1 MLFVRFGA
9 MSAPAGALPRNRR
22 ETGWSRDCDSRML
35 EGETFEH
42 ITGRLWQMP
51 RAESQRAMGHEGG
64 VA

>member
-9 MSAPAGALPRNRR
+9 MSARPGRFLETV

-51 RAESQRAMGHEGG
+51 RAEAQRAMGHEGG